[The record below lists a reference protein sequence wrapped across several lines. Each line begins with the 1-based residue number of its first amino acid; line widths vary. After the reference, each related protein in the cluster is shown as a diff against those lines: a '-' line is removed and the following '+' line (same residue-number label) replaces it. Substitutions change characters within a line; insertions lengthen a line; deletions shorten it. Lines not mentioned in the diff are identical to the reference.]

1 MRTDWQLVRRAAEEI
16 QSRFSGARVRDV
28 GLLPDGRIA
37 IQLNRRA
44 STSLRTGS
52 NDLLLAFDPFGT
64 PPLVTVE
71 DEALPIAAEPGFVR
85 ALGAALRGT
94 TLQGAQSRTGDR
106 LMRLRFGARSR
117 FGVGDEVT
125 VYVELVPRFGNLVL
139 VKRDVVVA
147 ALKEFSLAENGT
159 RSVQAGM
166 AYEPPPLVARES
178 NGTDVPE
185 DGSVLDAFKASRDEK
200 IGSGERART
209 VQRRAQLRKRL
220 DARERKLLDERRK
233 LDEKRTK
240 AMARESLREEGDSL
254 FATLHE
260 LNEAARDEAK
270 ERAAKVFAQYKK
282 LGASLPHID
291 TRAESIDAALRA
303 VEQLRWEAERAD
315 DADLADVERAVAHL
329 EGRPGETLRVQSKNR
344 KRAPLEVRT
353 LGGSRILIGRSP
365 SENAELTFR
374 VARPNDLWF
383 HAQNIPGAHVILQ
396 RDDRADPP
404 PDDLRRAAS
413 LAAYYS
419 KAKASTKVPIDY
431 TERKHVRA
439 QRDAPPGLVWYT
451 HPRTLVVEP
460 EA

>member
-1 MRTDWQLVRRAAEEI
+1 MRTDWQLIRRAAEEI
-16 QSRFSGARVRDV
+16 QSRFAGARVRDV
-28 GLLPDGRIA
+28 GLLPDGRVA
-37 IQLNRRA
+37 IQLNRRGEDA
-44 STSLRTGS
+44 
-52 NDLLLAFDPFGT
+52 LLAFDPFGT

-71 DEALPIAAEPGFVR
+71 HEALPIAAEPGFVR

-94 TLQGAQSRTGDR
+94 TLHGAQSRTSDR
-106 LMRLRFGARSR
+106 LMRLQFGTRSR

-125 VYVELVPRFGNLVL
+125 LYAELVPRFGNLIL

-166 AYEPPPLVARES
+166 LYEAPPLVSRES
-178 NGTDVPE
+178 KGTDVPE
-185 DGSVLDAFKASRDEK
+185 DRSVLDAFKDFRDEK

-220 DARERKLLDERRK
+220 DARERKLLEERRK
-233 LDEKRTK
+233 LEEKRAK
-240 AMARESLREEGDSL
+240 AMARESLREEGESL

-260 LNEAARDEAK
+260 MDDKARDDAK
-270 ERAAKVFAQYKK
+270 ERAAKLFAQYKK

-291 TRAESIDAALRA
+291 ARAESIDAALRA

-315 DADLADVERAVAHL
+315 DADLTDVERAVGQL
-329 EGRPGETLRVQSKNR
+329 EGRPDETMRSQSKSR

-353 LGGSRILIGRSP
+353 AGGSRILIGRSP
-365 SENAELTFR
+365 SENAELTFH

-396 RDDRADPP
+396 RDDRTAPP
-404 PDDLRRAAS
+404 PDDLRRAAA
-413 LAAYYS
+413 LAAFYS

-451 HPRTLVVEP
+451 NPRTLVVEP
-460 EA
+460 EAS